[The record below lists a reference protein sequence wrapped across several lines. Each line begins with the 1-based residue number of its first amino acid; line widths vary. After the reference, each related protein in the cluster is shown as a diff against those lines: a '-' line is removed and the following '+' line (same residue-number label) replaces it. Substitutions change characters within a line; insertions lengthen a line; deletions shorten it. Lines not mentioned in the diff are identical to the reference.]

1 MYTNLTVE
9 ENLSFSAR
17 YRLPVHYTRA
27 QHVYYVERAIQ
38 VCSSVQYFVLH
49 PSRALH
55 LKCHSSTS
63 VYDDMSHKL
72 ACVCTVQR
80 FPLV

>member
-17 YRLPVHYTRA
+17 YRLPVHYTHA

-38 VCSSVQYFVLH
+38 VCSSVQYFISD
-49 PSRALH
+49 PS
-55 LKCHSSTS
+55 
-63 VYDDMSHKL
+63 
-72 ACVCTVQR
+72 
-80 FPLV
+80 

>member
-17 YRLPVHYTRA
+17 YRLPVHYTHA

-38 VCSSVQYFVLH
+38 VSN
-49 PSRALH
+49 
-55 LKCHSSTS
+55 TS
-63 VYDDMSHKL
+63 VL
-72 ACVCTVQR
+72 LQ
-80 FPLV
+80 